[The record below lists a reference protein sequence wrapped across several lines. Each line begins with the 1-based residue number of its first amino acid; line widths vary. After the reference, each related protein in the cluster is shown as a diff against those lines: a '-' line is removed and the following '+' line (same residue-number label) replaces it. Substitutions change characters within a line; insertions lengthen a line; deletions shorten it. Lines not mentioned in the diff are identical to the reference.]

1 MSNKNSN
8 KETTNNIT
16 VDDEV
21 IDISSLSE
29 ESRMYLDHLIDLD
42 KQVQQLNFK
51 LQQVRT
57 AKSAFLSMFK
67 NSKDIIKKE

>member
-1 MSNKNSN
+1 MSNK
-8 KETTNNIT
+8 KETNNNSIT
-16 VDDEV
+16 VDEEV
-21 IDISSLSE
+21 IDINSLSD
-29 ESRMYLDHLIDLD
+29 ESRMYLDHLVDLD

-57 AKSAFLSMFK
+57 AKTAFLTMFK

>member
-1 MSNKNSN
+1 MSNK
-8 KETTNNIT
+8 ETNNIT

-21 IDISSLSE
+21 IDISTLSE

-42 KQVQQLNFK
+42 KQVQQLTFK